1 MSHTEPSSV
10 AANRAHNNHCEMER
24 LFSRESRYTIW
35 RNLWFWL
42 AQSQKELD
50 IIYLVPIPDSY
61 PPAFMERRIDDEDL
75 EQLRRCCNVSRYHVN
90 TMQMRSLTPDHVL
103 DLRAQFHFVTDI
115 DAPQSEHWL
124 NIGVTHEYT
133 LENTEQIL
141 MTHALDI
148 LITKLSMLLYRL
160 RNFAMDHKS
169 VHCLIYESDYDRPTY
184 VTTIGEKV
192 ASWAKTLGEILWC
205 FQKLRCNIG
214 SAGSQP
220 ITQCEQGNIAF
231 LDKLSMLEHFEG
243 DESKCERLDG
253 LLRKKMGFEK
263 CHAKDYFRYRS
274 DTNRRLGR
282 ICHTLGD
289 TALQVVEDLDHFDSG
304 GQLVEKRPKS
314 DGSPITEE
322 DPKFKQSPLLRISA
336 DALMQ
341 VAITF
346 KDPRMSKTHGEDE
359 YIMARLFKHAAR
371 VVRVLQSI
379 IEGLYYNSQNANTI
393 KWLEMPFMMSGPLIS
408 RLTLRREDPMTIM
421 RHLRNIG
428 LSVVN
433 EPLER
438 QTYSFLDRLM
448 HHGFFNTHAVDIRNA
463 VLSVQ
468 DVTHSERLV
477 DEICGEHGIIDRRL
491 QPYWGYIREMTA
503 GESQA
508 PLMIESAKGN

>member
-1 MSHTEPSSV
+1 MSHAESSS
-10 AANRAHNNHCEMER
+10 AAVNRARNNHCEMER

-42 AQSQKELD
+42 AESQKELG

-61 PPAFMERRIDDEDL
+61 PPAFTEKRIDDEDL
-75 EQLRRCCNVSRYHVN
+75 EQLRRCCNVWRYHVDIL
-90 TMQMRSLTPDHVL
+90 QMRPLTPDHVL

-115 DAPQSEHWL
+115 DAPRSEHWL

-141 MTHALDI
+141 MSHALDI
-148 LITKLSMLLYRL
+148 LNTKLSMLLYRL
-160 RNFAMDHKS
+160 QNFAMDHKS
-169 VHCLIYESDYDRPTY
+169 VHCLMYESDFDSPTY
-184 VTTIGEKV
+184 VTTIGERV
-192 ASWAKTLGEILWC
+192 AGWAKTLGEILWC

-220 ITQCEQGNIAF
+220 ITQREQGNIAF

-243 DESKCERLDG
+243 DESKCERLDD
-253 LLRKKMGFEK
+253 LLRQKMGFDK

-274 DTNRRLGR
+274 NTNGRLGR

-289 TALQVVEDLDHFDSG
+289 TALRIVEDLDHFDSG
-304 GQLVEKRPKS
+304 GQLVEKRPKG
-314 DGSPITEE
+314 DGSPVT
-322 DPKFKQSPLLRISA
+322 
-336 DALMQ
+336 
-341 VAITF
+341 
-346 KDPRMSKTHGEDE
+346 DE

-371 VVRVLQSI
+371 VIRVLQSI
-379 IEGLYYNSQNANTI
+379 VEGLYYNSQNANTI

-408 RLTLRREDPMTIM
+408 RLTLRGEDPMTIM

-428 LSVVN
+428 LSVMN

-438 QTYSFLDRLM
+438 QTHRFLDRLM

-468 DVTHSERLV
+468 DVTHSERKV

-491 QPYWGYIREMTA
+491 QRYWGYIREMTA
-503 GESQA
+503 GEAQA
-508 PLMIESAKGN
+508 QALLVIEPANGN

>member
-1 MSHTEPSSV
+1 MSHVEPSSA

-61 PPAFMERRIDDEDL
+61 PPAFRGKKIDDEDL

-115 DAPQSEHWL
+115 DAPRSEHWL

-148 LITKLSMLLYRL
+148 LITKLSMILYRL

-192 ASWAKTLGEILWC
+192 ASWAKSLGEILWC

-231 LDKLSMLEHFEG
+231 LDKLSMLEH
-243 DESKCERLDG
+243 
-253 LLRKKMGFEK
+253 
-263 CHAKDYFRYRS
+263 RS
-274 DTNRRLGR
+274 DTNGRLGR

-289 TALQVVEDLDHFDSG
+289 TALRVVEDLDHFDSG

-322 DPKFKQSPLLRISA
+322 DPKFKQSPLLRIA
-336 DALMQ
+336 AHALIQ
-341 VAITF
+341 VSITF
-346 KDPRMSKTHGEDE
+346 KDPRVSKTHGEDE
-359 YIMARLFKHAAR
+359 YIMVRLFKHAAR
-371 VVRVLQSI
+371 VVRILQSI
-379 IEGLYYNSQNANTI
+379 VEGLYYNSQNANTI

-428 LSVVN
+428 LLVMN
-433 EPLER
+433 EPSER

-491 QPYWGYIREMTA
+491 QPYLGYIREMTA
-503 GESQA
+503 RESQA
-508 PLMIESAKGN
+508 PLVIESARGN

>member
-1 MSHTEPSSV
+1 MSHAEPSSV

-115 DAPQSEHWL
+115 DAPRSEHWL

-184 VTTIGEKV
+184 VTTIGEK
-192 ASWAKTLGEILWC
+192 G
-205 FQKLRCNIG
+205 
-214 SAGSQP
+214 
-220 ITQCEQGNIAF
+220 
-231 LDKLSMLEHFEG
+231 
-243 DESKCERLDG
+243 
-253 LLRKKMGFEK
+253 
-263 CHAKDYFRYRS
+263 YRS
-274 DTNRRLGR
+274 DTNGRLGR

-289 TALQVVEDLDHFDSG
+289 TALRVVEDLDHFDSG

-322 DPKFKQSPLLRISA
+322 DPKFKQSPLLRIAA

-346 KDPRMSKTHGEDE
+346 KDPKVSKTHGEDE
-359 YIMARLFKHAAR
+359 YIMARLFKQATR

-379 IEGLYYNSQNANTI
+379 VEGLYYNSQNANTI

-408 RLTLRREDPMTIM
+408 RLTLRREDPMT
-421 RHLRNIG
+421 
-428 LSVVN
+428 
-433 EPLER
+433 
-438 QTYSFLDRLM
+438 
-448 HHGFFNTHAVDIRNA
+448 
-463 VLSVQ
+463 
-468 DVTHSERLV
+468 
-477 DEICGEHGIIDRRL
+477 
-491 QPYWGYIREMTA
+491 
-503 GESQA
+503 
-508 PLMIESAKGN
+508 

>member
-1 MSHTEPSSV
+1 MSHVEPSSA

-61 PPAFMERRIDDEDL
+61 PPAFRGKKIDDEDL

-115 DAPQSEHWL
+115 DAPRSEHWL

-148 LITKLSMLLYRL
+148 LITKLSMILYRL

-192 ASWAKTLGEILWC
+192 ASWAKSLGEILWC

-243 DESKCERLDG
+243 DESKCERLDD
-253 LLRKKMGFEK
+253 LLRQKMGFEK
-263 CHAKDYFRYRS
+263 CYAAS
-274 DTNRRLGR
+274 
-282 ICHTLGD
+282 D
-289 TALQVVEDLDHFDSG
+289 TALRVVEDLDHFDSG

-322 DPKFKQSPLLRISA
+322 DPKFKQSPLLRIA
-336 DALMQ
+336 AHALIQ
-341 VAITF
+341 VSITF
-346 KDPRMSKTHGEDE
+346 KDPRVSKTHGEDE
-359 YIMARLFKHAAR
+359 YIMVRLFKHAAR
-371 VVRVLQSI
+371 VVRILQSI
-379 IEGLYYNSQNANTI
+379 VEGLYYNSQNANTI

-428 LSVVN
+428 LSVMN
-433 EPLER
+433 EPSER

-491 QPYWGYIREMTA
+491 QPYLGYIREMTA
-503 GESQA
+503 RESQA
-508 PLMIESAKGN
+508 PLVIESARGN

>member
-1 MSHTEPSSV
+1 MSHAEPSSV

-115 DAPQSEHWL
+115 DAPRSEHWL

-148 LITKLSMLLYRL
+148 LVTKLSMLLYRL

-220 ITQCEQGNIAF
+220 ITRCEKGNIAF

-243 DESKCERLDG
+243 DESKCERLDD
-253 LLRKKMGFEK
+253 LLRQKLGFEK
-263 CHAKDYFRYRS
+263 CHATIS
-274 DTNRRLGR
+274 DS
-282 ICHTLGD
+282 D
-289 TALQVVEDLDHFDSG
+289 TALRVVEDLDHFDSG

-314 DGSPITEE
+314 NGSPIAEE
-322 DPKFKQSPLLRISA
+322 DPKFKQSPLLRIAA
-336 DALMQ
+336 DALME

-346 KDPRMSKTHGEDE
+346 KDPRVSKTHGEDE
-359 YIMARLFKHAAR
+359 YIMVRLFKQAAR
-371 VVRVLQSI
+371 VVRILHSI
-379 IEGLYYNSQNANTI
+379 VEGLYYNSQNANTI

-428 LSVVN
+428 LSVMN
-433 EPLER
+433 EPSER

-491 QPYWGYIREMTA
+491 QPYLGYIGR
-503 GESQA
+503 
-508 PLMIESAKGN
+508 

>member
-1 MSHTEPSSV
+1 MSHAEPSSV

-61 PPAFMERRIDDEDL
+61 PPAFLEKRIDDEDL

-115 DAPQSEHWL
+115 DAPRSEHWL

-148 LITKLSMLLYRL
+148 LIAKLSMLLHRL
-160 RNFAMDHKS
+160 RNFAINHKS

-192 ASWAKTLGEILWC
+192 ASWAKTIGEILWC

-243 DESKCERLDG
+243 DESN
-253 LLRKKMGFEK
+253 
-263 CHAKDYFRYRS
+263 RS
-274 DTNRRLGR
+274 DTNGRLGR

-289 TALQVVEDLDHFDSG
+289 TALRVVEDLDHFNSG

-336 DALMQ
+336 GALMQ
-341 VAITF
+341 VSITF
-346 KDPRMSKTHGEDE
+346 KDPRVSKTHGEDE
-359 YIMARLFKHAAR
+359 YIMVRLFKHAAR
-371 VVRVLQSI
+371 VVRILQSI
-379 IEGLYYNSQNANTI
+379 VEGLYYNSQNANTI

-408 RLTLRREDPMTIM
+408 RLTLRREDPMTII

-438 QTYSFLDRLM
+438 QPYSFLDRLM